1 MAESATYASISWPPS
16 YGTPAL
22 LMNASGA
29 DKTGGNTDSARG
41 SSRNYQV
48 ISALI
53 GVDSEALA
61 PPSSKLREFHNLAA
75 SVDRK
80 DNVAVGAVL
89 PGRTCFYNSLPLST
103 TLSAE
108 NLNQL

>member
-29 DKTGGNTDSARG
+29 DKTGGITDSARG

-61 PPSSKLREFHNLAA
+61 PPSPKLREFHFMVQTGANLW
-75 SVDRK
+75 VE
-80 DNVAVGAVL
+80 GQL
-89 PGRTCFYNSLPLST
+89 EQLSQVF
-103 TLSAE
+103 SHSRS
-108 NLNQL
+108 